1 MIHAW
6 ESGKWETVFRSPFP
20 NFDQEVF
27 ILKKYALDRAKMSEV
42 FPIIDELKDQ
52 QFAQTITD
60 IWSDLFERSMWNS
73 VEEINFCPG
82 INNFT
87 LLSHINAAT
96 EGALALS
103 RSIAKHQ
110 NISFDEDT
118 VIALGLLHDVCKL
131 LEYAPDGNGGCV
143 KTELGRKLQHGA
155 IGAIAAYNAGLSL
168 DMVHLIF
175 THTPFSKLKPELKE
189 GILFCYADLAD
200 ADMLFADNHQP
211 IFLASNH

>member
-1 MIHAW
+1 M
-6 ESGKWETVFRSPFP
+6 
-20 NFDQEVF
+20 
-27 ILKKYALDRAKMSEV
+27 KKYTLDRAKMSEL

-52 QFAQTITD
+52 QLAQTITD
-60 IWSDLFERSMWNS
+60 IWADLFERSTWNS
-73 VEEINFCPG
+73 VEEMNFCPG

-87 LLSHINAAT
+87 LLSHINVAT
-96 EGALALS
+96 EGTLALS
-103 RSIAKHQ
+103 RSVTKHQ
-110 NISFDEDT
+110 GIPFNEDMIIT
-118 VIALGLLHDVCKL
+118 LGLLHDVCKL
-131 LEYAPDGNGGCV
+131 LEYTSDGQGGSV

-200 ADMLFADNHQP
+200 ADMLFADNGQP

>member
-1 MIHAW
+1 M
-6 ESGKWETVFRSPFP
+6 
-20 NFDQEVF
+20 
-27 ILKKYALDRAKMSEV
+27 KKYALDRAKMSEL
-42 FPIIDELKDQ
+42 FPIIDKLKDQ
-52 QFAQTITD
+52 QLAQTIAD
-60 IWSDLFERSMWNS
+60 IWADLFERSKWDS

-103 RSIAKHQ
+103 HSIEKHQ
-110 NISFDEDT
+110 NIFFDKDM

-131 LEYAPDGNGGCV
+131 LEYAPDGDGGSV
-143 KTELGRKLQHGA
+143 KTELGHKLQHGA

-189 GILFCYADLAD
+189 GILFCYVDLAD